1 VRGSRLSA
9 SAGKI
14 DSKQEQR
21 LAKKEKYLVGLDIG
35 STKTCAL
42 IAEIADEQVKFLA
55 LGAAESKGL
64 RKGLI
69 VNLDSTVSSI
79 RRAVE
84 EAESVANV
92 PVDSAVI
99 GVAGGHVRGI
109 NSRGG
114 ITLGQRAR
122 DIERDDVRR
131 AIDAARN
138 ITLPDDREV
147 LHVLPHEFIV
157 DAQDGIRDAIGMV
170 GQKLSVNVHL
180 VTSSVAA
187 TQNLVTA
194 ANKAGILINDTVLE
208 PLASAESCLT
218 QDERDLG
225 CCLLDI
231 GGGTTELIVYG
242 GGVVRHTGAVPV
254 GGDHFTND
262 LAVGLRTPIP
272 EAEKIKR
279 RHGYAASSFLK
290 EGGAIEIASVGD
302 RPPRNIFAHMLTDI
316 IEPRSMELLALIRDD
331 LQRAGLDGQIP
342 AGFVLAGGGA
352 LLRGLDELA
361 EQAFHLPVRIAE
373 PKGLADLPEQVAQPE
388 YATVVGLV
396 LYGAKMRRS
405 APQRVGNLVS
415 KLKSMFAGAS

>member
-1 VRGSRLSA
+1 
-9 SAGKI
+9 
-14 DSKQEQR
+14 
-21 LAKKEKYLVGLDIG
+21 LAKKDKYLVGLDVG
-35 STKTCAL
+35 SSKTCAL
-42 IAEIADEQVKFLA
+42 IAEIDEEQVKFLA

-84 EAESVANV
+84 EAE
-92 PVDSAVI
+92 
-99 GVAGGHVRGI
+99 GVAGVPVESALVGVAGAHVRGV

-114 ITLGQRAR
+114 VTLGHRAR

-138 ITLPDDREV
+138 ITLPEDREV

-157 DAQDGIRDAIGMV
+157 DAQVGIRDAIGMV
-170 GQKLSVNVHL
+170 GQRLEANVHL

-194 ANKAGILINDTVLE
+194 ANRAGILISDTVLE

-218 QDERDLG
+218 QDERELG

-231 GGGTTELIVYG
+231 GGGTTEVIVYG
-242 GGVVRHTGAVPV
+242 GGVVRHTSAVPV

-279 RHGYAASSFLK
+279 RYGCVSASFLQ
-290 EGGAIEIASVGD
+290 EDGAIEIASVGD
-302 RPPRNIFAHMLTDI
+302 RPPRTIFARMLTDI
-316 IEPRSMELLALIRDD
+316 IEPRAFELLSLIRDD
-331 LQRAGLDGQIP
+331 LQRAGLTGQIP
-342 AGFVLAGGGA
+342 AGLVLAGGGA
-352 LLRGLDELA
+352 RLRGLDEMA
-361 EQAFHLPVRIAE
+361 EHGFHLPVRIAE
-373 PKGLADLPEQVAQPE
+373 PKGLADLPELVAQPE

-396 LYGAKMRRS
+396 MYGAKARRA
-405 APQRVGNLVS
+405 APQRAGNLVS
-415 KLKSMFAGAS
+415 KLKAMFAGAS

>member
-1 VRGSRLSA
+1 
-9 SAGKI
+9 
-14 DSKQEQR
+14 
-21 LAKKEKYLVGLDIG
+21 LAKKDRYIIGLDVG
-35 STKTCAL
+35 STKTSAL
-42 IAEIADEQVKFLA
+42 IAEVDEEQVKFLA

-92 PVDSAVI
+92 PVESAWI
-99 GVAGGHVRGI
+99 GVAGSHVRGV
-109 NSRGG
+109 NSRAG
-114 ITLGQRAR
+114 ITLGNRAR

-131 AIDAARN
+131 AIDSARN
-138 ITLPDDREV
+138 ITLPEDREV
-147 LHVLPHEFIV
+147 LHVLPHEFMV

-170 GQKLSVNVHL
+170 GQRLEANVHL
-180 VTSSVAA
+180 VTSSIAA

-194 ANKAGILINDTVLE
+194 ANRAGILVNDTVLE

-218 QDERDLG
+218 QDERELG

-279 RHGYAASSFLK
+279 RHGCAAASLLHEDAS
-290 EGGAIEIASVGD
+290 IEIASVGD
-302 RPPRNIFAHMLTDI
+302 RPPRTIFARMLTDI
-316 IEPRSMELLALIRDD
+316 IEPRAMELLSLIRDD

-342 AGFVLAGGGA
+342 AGFILAGGGA
-352 LLRGLDELA
+352 RLNGLIDLT
-361 EQAFHLPVRIAE
+361 EQSFHLPVRIAE

-396 LYGAKMRRS
+396 MYGAKTRRT
-405 APQRVGNLVS
+405 AQQRSGNFVS

>member
-1 VRGSRLSA
+1 VGGTKNLSNQGGG
-9 SAGKI
+9 AG
-14 DSKQEQR
+14 
-21 LAKKEKYLVGLDIG
+21 LAKKDRYIIGLDVG
-35 STKTCAL
+35 STKTSAL
-42 IAEIADEQVKFLA
+42 IAEIDGDLVKFLA

-84 EAESVANV
+84 EAEGVANV
-92 PVDSAVI
+92 PVESAVI
-99 GVAGGHVRGI
+99 GVAGSHVRGV

-114 ITLGQRAR
+114 ITLGNRAR

-131 AIDAARN
+131 AVDAARN
-138 ITLPDDREV
+138 ITLPEDREV
-147 LHVLPHEFIV
+147 LHVLPHEFMV
-157 DAQDGIRDAIGMV
+157 DAQDGIRDAVGMV
-170 GQKLSVNVHL
+170 GQRLEANVHL
-180 VTSSVAA
+180 VTSSIAA

-194 ANKAGILINDTVLE
+194 ANRAGILVSDTVLE
-208 PLASAESCLT
+208 PLASAEACLT
-218 QDERDLG
+218 QDERELG

-242 GGVVRHTGAVPV
+242 GGVVRHTSAVPV

-279 RHGYAASSFLK
+279 RHGCAASSLLH
-290 EGGAIEIASVGD
+290 EDTSIEIASVGD
-302 RPPRNIFAHMLTDI
+302 RPPRTIFARMLTDI

-342 AGFVLAGGGA
+342 AGFILAGGGA
-352 LLRGLDELA
+352 RLNGLVDLA
-361 EQAFHLPVRIAE
+361 EQSFHLPVRIAE

-396 LYGAKMRRS
+396 MYGAKTRRNAS
-405 APQRVGNLVS
+405 QRSGNLVS
-415 KLKSMFAGAS
+415 KLKAMFAGAS

>member
-1 VRGSRLSA
+1 M
-9 SAGKI
+9 
-14 DSKQEQR
+14 
-21 LAKKEKYLVGLDIG
+21 KKDKYLVGLDIG
-35 STKTCAL
+35 STKTSVL
-42 IAEIADEQVKFLA
+42 IAEIEDELVKFLS

-84 EAESVANV
+84 EAEGVANV
-92 PVDSAVI
+92 PVVEAVI
-99 GVAGGHVRGI
+99 GVAGNHVRGV

-114 ITLGQRAR
+114 ITLGPRPR

-131 AIDAARN
+131 AVDAARN
-138 ITLPDDREV
+138 ISLPEDREV

-157 DAQDGIRDAIGMV
+157 DAQNNIRDAIGML
-170 GQKLSVNVHL
+170 GQRLVANVYV
-180 VTSSVAA
+180 VTSSIAA
-187 TQNLVTA
+187 SQNLVTA
-194 ANKAGILINDTVLE
+194 ANKSGILISDTVLE
-208 PLASAESCLT
+208 SLASAESCLT

-231 GGGTTELIVYG
+231 GGGTTEMIVYG
-242 GGVVRHTGAVPV
+242 GGVVRHAGTIPI

-272 EAEKIKR
+272 EAERIKR
-279 RHGYAASSFLK
+279 HHGCAASVFMKGNGS
-290 EGGAIEIASVGD
+290 IEIASVGD
-302 RPPRNIFAHMLTDI
+302 RPPRTIFSHMLTDI
-316 IEPRSMELLALIRDD
+316 IEPRAMELLSLIRDD

-342 AGFVLAGGGA
+342 AGFVFAGGGSR
-352 LLRGLDELA
+352 LHYLDELA
-361 EQAFHLPVRIAE
+361 EQSFHLPVRIAE

-405 APQRVGNLVS
+405 APPRSGNLVS
-415 KLKSMFAGAS
+415 KLKAMFAGAS

>member
-1 VRGSRLSA
+1 
-9 SAGKI
+9 
-14 DSKQEQR
+14 
-21 LAKKEKYLVGLDIG
+21 LAKKDRYIVGLDVG

-42 IAEIADEQVKFLA
+42 IAEIDDEQVKFLA

-84 EAESVANV
+84 EAEGVANV
-92 PVDSAVI
+92 PVESAVI
-99 GVAGGHVRGI
+99 GVAGGHVRGV

-114 ITLGQRAR
+114 ITLGNRPR

-131 AIDAARN
+131 AVDAARN
-138 ITLPDDREV
+138 ITLPEDREV
-147 LHVLPHEFIV
+147 LHVLPHEFMV

-170 GQKLSVNVHL
+170 GQRLEANVHL
-180 VTSSVAA
+180 VTSSIAA

-194 ANKAGILINDTVLE
+194 ANRAGILVSDTVLE

-218 QDERDLG
+218 QDERELG

-231 GGGTTELIVYG
+231 GGGTTEVIVYG
-242 GGVVRHTGAVPV
+242 GGVVRHTSAVPV

-272 EAEKIKR
+272 EAERIKR
-279 RHGYAASSFLK
+279 RHGIAAASLLQEDTS
-290 EGGAIEIASVGD
+290 IEIASVGD
-302 RPPRNIFAHMLTDI
+302 RPPRTIFSCMLTDI
-316 IEPRSMELLALIRDD
+316 IEPRALELLALIRDD
-331 LQRAGLDGQIP
+331 LQRAGLTGQIP

-352 LLRGLDELA
+352 GLNGLLEQA
-361 EQAFHLPVRIAE
+361 EQMFHLPVRIAE

-396 LYGAKMRRS
+396 IYAAKTRRA
-405 APQRVGNLVS
+405 APQRGGTIVS

>member
-1 VRGSRLSA
+1 
-9 SAGKI
+9 
-14 DSKQEQR
+14 
-21 LAKKEKYLVGLDIG
+21 LAKKDKYLVGLDVG
-35 STKTCAL
+35 SSKTCAL
-42 IAEIADEQVKFLA
+42 IAEIDEEQVRFLA

-84 EAESVANV
+84 EAE
-92 PVDSAVI
+92 
-99 GVAGGHVRGI
+99 GVAGVPVESALVGVAGAHVRGV

-114 ITLGQRAR
+114 VTLGHRAR

-138 ITLPDDREV
+138 ITLPEDREV

-157 DAQDGIRDAIGMV
+157 DAQVGIRDAIGMV
-170 GQKLSVNVHL
+170 GQRLEANVHL

-194 ANKAGILINDTVLE
+194 ANRAGILISDTVLE

-218 QDERDLG
+218 QDERELG

-231 GGGTTELIVYG
+231 GGGTTEVIVYG
-242 GGVVRHTGAVPV
+242 GGVVRHTSVVPV

-279 RHGYAASSFLK
+279 RYGCVSASFLQK
-290 EGGAIEIASVGD
+290 DGAIEIASVGD
-302 RPPRNIFAHMLTDI
+302 RPPRTIFARILTDI
-316 IEPRSMELLALIRDD
+316 IEPRALELLSLIRDD
-331 LQRAGLDGQIP
+331 LQRAGLYGQIP
-342 AGFVLAGGGA
+342 AGLVLAGGGA
-352 LLRGLDELA
+352 RLRGLDEMA
-361 EQAFHLPVRIAE
+361 ENGFHLPVRIAE
-373 PKGLADLPEQVAQPE
+373 PKGLADLPELVAQPE

-396 LYGAKMRRS
+396 MYGAKARRT
-405 APQRVGNLVS
+405 APQRAGNLVS
-415 KLKSMFAGAS
+415 KLKAMFAGAS

>member
-1 VRGSRLSA
+1 M
-9 SAGKI
+9 
-14 DSKQEQR
+14 SKKDR
-21 LAKKEKYLVGLDIG
+21 YIIGLDVG

-42 IAEIADEQVKFLA
+42 IAEIEDEQAKFLA

-84 EAESVANV
+84 EAEGVANV
-92 PVDSAVI
+92 PVESALI
-99 GVAGGHVRGI
+99 GVAGSHVRGV

-114 ITLGQRAR
+114 VTLGHRPR

-131 AIDAARN
+131 AVDAARN
-138 ITLPDDREV
+138 ISLPEDREV

-170 GQKLSVNVHL
+170 GQRLEANVHL

-194 ANKAGILINDTVLE
+194 ANRAGILVSDTVLE

-218 QDERDLG
+218 QDERDMG

-231 GGGTTELIVYG
+231 GGGTTELLVYG
-242 GGVVRHTGAVPV
+242 SGVVRHTSAVPI

-272 EAEKIKR
+272 GAEKIKR
-279 RHGYAASSFLK
+279 YHGCAAASLLRQDRP
-290 EGGAIEIASVGD
+290 IEIASVGD
-302 RPPRNIFAHMLTDI
+302 RPPRTIFSRMLTDI
-316 IEPRSMELLALIRDD
+316 MEPRAMELLALIRDD
-331 LQRAGLDGQIP
+331 LQRAGLTAQIP

-352 LLRGLDELA
+352 RLNGLAELA
-361 EQAFHLPVRIAE
+361 EQTLHLPVRVAE

-396 LYGAKMRRS
+396 MYGAKARRS
-405 APQRVGNLVS
+405 GPQRAGNFVS

>member
-1 VRGSRLSA
+1 
-9 SAGKI
+9 
-14 DSKQEQR
+14 
-21 LAKKEKYLVGLDIG
+21 LAKKDKYVVGLDVG
-35 STKTCAL
+35 SSKTCAL
-42 IAEIADEQVKFLA
+42 IAAIDEEQVRFLA

-84 EAESVANV
+84 EAE
-92 PVDSAVI
+92 
-99 GVAGGHVRGI
+99 GVAGVPVESALVGVAGAHVRGV

-114 ITLGQRAR
+114 VTLGHRAR
-122 DIERDDVRR
+122 DIARDDVRR

-138 ITLPDDREV
+138 ITLPEDREV

-157 DAQDGIRDAIGMV
+157 DAQVGIRDAIGMV
-170 GQKLSVNVHL
+170 GQRLEANVHL

-194 ANKAGILINDTVLE
+194 ANRAGILISDTVLE

-218 QDERDLG
+218 QDERELG

-231 GGGTTELIVYG
+231 GGGTTEVIVYG
-242 GGVVRHTGAVPV
+242 GGVVRHTSAVPV

-279 RHGYAASSFLK
+279 RYGCVSASFLQ
-290 EGGAIEIASVGD
+290 EEDGAIEIASVGD
-302 RPPRNIFAHMLTDI
+302 RPPRTIFARMLTDI
-316 IEPRSMELLALIRDD
+316 IEPRAFELLSLIRDD
-331 LQRAGLDGQIP
+331 LQRAGLTGQIP
-342 AGFVLAGGGA
+342 AGLVLAGGGA
-352 LLRGLDELA
+352 RLRGLDEMA
-361 EQAFHLPVRIAE
+361 EHGFHLPVRIAE
-373 PKGLADLPEQVAQPE
+373 PKGLADLPELVAQPE
-388 YATVVGLV
+388 YATAVGLV
-396 LYGAKMRRS
+396 MYGAKARRT
-405 APQRVGNLVS
+405 APQRAGNLVS
-415 KLKSMFAGAS
+415 KLKAMFAGAS

>member
-1 VRGSRLSA
+1 L
-9 SAGKI
+9 GKK
-14 DSKQEQR
+14 D
-21 LAKKEKYLVGLDIG
+21 KYVVGLDIG
-35 STKTCAL
+35 STKTCVL
-42 IAEIADEQVKFLA
+42 IAEIDEQQVKFLA

-92 PVDSAVI
+92 PVESAVI
-99 GVAGGHVRGI
+99 GVAGNHVRGV

-114 ITLGQRAR
+114 ISLGPRAR
-122 DIERDDVRR
+122 DIEREDVRR

-138 ITLPDDREV
+138 ISLPDDREV
-147 LHVLPHEFIV
+147 LHVLPHEFRV
-157 DAQDGIRDAIGMV
+157 DVQDGIRDAIGMV
-170 GQKLSVNVHL
+170 GQRLEANVHV

-231 GGGTTELIVYG
+231 GGGTTEVIIYG
-242 GGVVRHTGAVPV
+242 GGVVRHTSAVPI
-254 GGDHFTND
+254 GGDHFSND

-279 RHGYAASSFLK
+279 RNGCASSALLR
-290 EGGAIEIASVGD
+290 EDGAIEIASVGD
-302 RPPRNIFAHMLTDI
+302 RPPRTIFARMLTDI
-316 IEPRSMELLALIRDD
+316 IEPRAMELLALIRDD
-331 LQRAGLDGQIP
+331 LRRAGLETQIP
-342 AGFVLAGGGA
+342 AGLVLCGGGA
-352 LLRGLDELA
+352 RLHGFDELI
-361 EQAFHLPVRIAE
+361 EQSLHLPVRIAE
-373 PKGLADLPEQVAQPE
+373 PKGLVDLPEQVAQPE
-388 YATVVGLV
+388 YATVIGLV
-396 LYGAKMRRS
+396 MYGAKARRS
-405 APQRVGNLVS
+405 TPQRPGNLVS
-415 KLKSMFAGAS
+415 KLKAMFAGAS

>member
-1 VRGSRLSA
+1 
-9 SAGKI
+9 
-14 DSKQEQR
+14 
-21 LAKKEKYLVGLDIG
+21 LAKKDKYLVGLDIG
-35 STKTCAL
+35 STKTTVL
-42 IAEIADEQVKFLA
+42 IAEVEGELVKFLA

-69 VNLDSTVSSI
+69 VNLDATVSSI

-92 PVDSAVI
+92 PVEEALI
-99 GVAGGHVRGI
+99 GVAGGHVRGV
-109 NSRGG
+109 NSRAG
-114 ITLGQRAR
+114 ITLGNRPR

-131 AIDAARN
+131 AVDAARN
-138 ITLPDDREV
+138 ITLPEDREV
-147 LHVLPHEFIV
+147 LHVLPHEFRV

-170 GQKLSVNVHL
+170 GQRLEANVHL

-194 ANKAGILINDTVLE
+194 ANRAGILISDTVLE
-208 PLASAESCLT
+208 PLASAESSLT

-231 GGGTTELIVYG
+231 GGGTTEVIVYG
-242 GGVVRHTGAVPV
+242 GGVVRHTSAVAI

-272 EAEKIKR
+272 EAERIKR
-279 RHGYAASSFLK
+279 RHGCAASAFMK
-290 EGGAIEIASVGD
+290 ADGPIEIASVGD
-302 RPPRNIFAHMLTDI
+302 RPPRTIFGHMLTDI
-316 IEPRSMELLALIRDD
+316 IEPRAMELLSLVRDD

-352 LLRGLDELA
+352 RLHGLDELA
-361 EQAFHLPVRIAE
+361 EQSFHLPVRVAE

-396 LYGAKMRRS
+396 LYGAKVRRS
-405 APQRVGNLVS
+405 SPQRAGNLVS

>member
-1 VRGSRLSA
+1 M
-9 SAGKI
+9 
-14 DSKQEQR
+14 
-21 LAKKEKYLVGLDIG
+21 AKKDRYIIGLDVG

-42 IAEIADEQVKFLA
+42 IAEVDEEQVKFLA

-84 EAESVANV
+84 EAEGVANV
-92 PVDSAVI
+92 PVESAVI
-99 GVAGGHVRGI
+99 GVAGSHVRGV

-114 ITLGQRAR
+114 VTLGHRAR
-122 DIERDDVRR
+122 DIEREDVRR
-131 AIDAARN
+131 AVDAARN
-138 ITLPDDREV
+138 ITLPEDREV
-147 LHVLPHEFIV
+147 LHVLPHEFMV

-170 GQKLSVNVHL
+170 GQRLEANVHL
-180 VTSSVAA
+180 VTSSIAA

-194 ANKAGILINDTVLE
+194 SNRAGILVSDTVLE
-208 PLASAESCLT
+208 PLASAEACLT

-242 GGVVRHTGAVPV
+242 GGVVRHTSAVPV

-279 RHGYAASSFLK
+279 RHGWAASSLLH
-290 EGGAIEIASVGD
+290 ADTSIEIASVGD
-302 RPPRNIFAHMLTDI
+302 RPPRTIFVRMLTDI
-316 IEPRSMELLALIRDD
+316 IEPRAMELLALIRED
-331 LQRAGLDGQIP
+331 LQRAGLDRQIP

-352 LLRGLDELA
+352 RLNGLIDLA
-361 EQAFHLPVRIAE
+361 EESFHLPIRIAE

-396 LYGAKMRRS
+396 IYGAKTRRNAS
-405 APQRVGNLVS
+405 QRAGNLVS

>member
-1 VRGSRLSA
+1 M
-9 SAGKI
+9 
-14 DSKQEQR
+14 
-21 LAKKEKYLVGLDIG
+21 AKKDKYLVGLDIG
-35 STKTCAL
+35 STKTTVL
-42 IAEIADEQVKFLA
+42 IAEIEGELVKFLA

-92 PVDSAVI
+92 PVEEALI
-99 GVAGGHVRGI
+99 GVAGGHVRGV
-109 NSRGG
+109 NSRAGV
-114 ITLGQRAR
+114 TLGNRPR

-131 AIDAARN
+131 AVDAARN
-138 ITLPDDREV
+138 ITLPEDREV
-147 LHVLPHEFIV
+147 LHVLPHEFRV

-170 GQKLSVNVHL
+170 GQRLEANVHL

-194 ANKAGILINDTVLE
+194 ANRAGILISDTVLE
-208 PLASAESCLT
+208 PLASAESSLT

-231 GGGTTELIVYG
+231 GGGTTEVIVYG
-242 GGVVRHTGAVPV
+242 SGVVRHTSAVAI

-272 EAEKIKR
+272 EAERIKR
-279 RHGYAASSFLK
+279 RHGCAASTFMK
-290 EGGAIEIASVGD
+290 ADGPIEIASVGD
-302 RPPRNIFAHMLTDI
+302 RPPRTIFAHMLTDI
-316 IEPRSMELLALIRDD
+316 IEPRAMELLALIRDD

-352 LLRGLDELA
+352 RLHGLDELA
-361 EQAFHLPVRIAE
+361 EQSFHLPVRIAE

-396 LYGAKMRRS
+396 LYGAKARRGS
-405 APQRVGNLVS
+405 PQRAGNLVS